1 MFETTSVPEGWVRTI
16 NKHLDEIWVP
26 SKFAKSVFLKEGVK
40 VPIVVI
46 KEGFDPEVFSS
57 KNATSDKSKFFN
69 HCKKDFVFLS
79 ASKWEDRKGW
89 DVLLQAFTEE
99 FTGIDRV
106 CLAIRSTGLKDQLN
120 HQNNPNHARILKI
133 DKIAM
138 NDYPSLFKSA
148 DAFILPSHGE
158 GWGRTAMEALA
169 MGLPTI
175 ASRWSGLGEFI
186 APEYSIPI
194 NITDVEYAFA
204 NEPGN
209 LGGKQFAHKH
219 SWARLDKYAVRAALR
234 WVYNNQL
241 EAAKIGERA
250 EQFMNT
256 YYTREVIAEDIHK
269 RLLQIY
275 HMKFRTRNLQNSEDH
290 NLLHSKEGPILK
302 EGT

>member
-46 KEGFDPEVFSS
+46 KEGFDPEIFNS
-57 KNATSDKSKFFN
+57 KNVTSDKQKFFN

-120 HQNNPNHARILKI
+120 HQKNSNHARILKI

-175 ASRWSGLGEFI
+175 ASRS
-186 APEYSIPI
+186 
-194 NITDVEYAFA
+194 V
-204 NEPGN
+204 
-209 LGGKQFAHKH
+209 
-219 SWARLDKYAVRAALR
+219 
-234 WVYNNQL
+234 
-241 EAAKIGERA
+241 
-250 EQFMNT
+250 
-256 YYTREVIAEDIHK
+256 
-269 RLLQIY
+269 
-275 HMKFRTRNLQNSEDH
+275 
-290 NLLHSKEGPILK
+290 
-302 EGT
+302 